1 MNLIFFYF
9 QKSDKKHDVV
19 WSSWHKRAAAENLQ
33 ELRTK
38 SSTWGNFYSWV
49 EWCFLLLHY
58 VVKNSVFLL
67 KLLEFLCQ
75 PKLIKSCPRMHC
87 LRMCYV
93 RGDSPSDFL
102 EKISVFKYLKISGFP
117 FFVIAVLFCFI
128 RKNSCIEN
136 I

>member
-1 MNLIFFYF
+1 MQKFHLNLITSEKSTLKSAGNCQWQSQDISISFVFLISLFEVLQFFFFIQMQNIIICASVCDFFFFFYF

-49 EWCFLLLHY
+49 EWRFLLLRY

-67 KLLEFLCQ
+67 K
-75 PKLIKSCPRMHC
+75 P
-87 LRMCYV
+87 
-93 RGDSPSDFL
+93 
-102 EKISVFKYLKISGFP
+102 FK
-117 FFVIAVLFCFI
+117 VLV
-128 RKNSCIEN
+128 SA
-136 I
+136 